1 MTLTNVLI
9 LINVLAYIW
18 ESTTGG
24 GIDHDHGDLYG
35 PYVVEYGEWW
45 RIVTSAFLHASLTH
59 IAFNMIALYQLGN
72 SVEVVYGRL
81 RFLLLYVIAMIGSGI
96 AVLTFAYATPT
107 LGASGAIFGLFGA
120 LIAVGLRLRD
130 ARGRALIM
138 QVVPIVAIN
147 LIFTFAVPGISIAG
161 HLGGLATGLVAGL
174 LLFRMPVVQQRPAYA
189 YAFAP
194 QSEAA
199 QTIEHP
205 PVEAAQTIEHAPIHE
220 QTIEYPPYD
229 GHTIEHPPFAEQT
242 IEHPPYSE
250 PTVE

>member
-1 MTLTNVLI
+1 MRLTNVLI

-35 PYVVEYGEWW
+35 PYVVVYGEWW

-72 SVEVVYGRL
+72 SVEVVYGRF
-81 RFLLLYVIAMIGSGI
+81 RFLLVYVLSMIGSGI
-96 AVLTFAYATPT
+96 AVVTFNYSVPT

-161 HLGGLATGLVAGL
+161 HLGGLATGLLVGL
-174 LLFRMPVVQQRPAYA
+174 FLFSMPAQTRTPAYA
-189 YAFAP
+189 YAFTP
-194 QSEAA
+194 QNEAA

-205 PVEAAQTIEHAPIHE
+205 PIL
-220 QTIEYPPYD
+220 
-229 GHTIEHPPFAEQT
+229 AEQT
-242 IEHPPYSE
+242 IEHPPYPE
-250 PTVE
+250 QTIE

>member
-72 SVEVVYGRL
+72 SVEAVYGRV
-81 RFLLLYVIAMIGSGI
+81 RFLLVYVIAMIGSGI

-138 QVVPIVAIN
+138 QVVPIIAIN

-161 HLGGLATGLVAGL
+161 HLGGLATGLLAGL
-174 LLFRMPVVQQRPAYA
+174 VLFSMPVRREPPAYA

-194 QSEAA
+194 QTEAA

-205 PVEAAQTIEHAPIHE
+205 PIEVVRTIEHPATYEGTIEHAPI
-220 QTIEYPPYD
+220 PV
-229 GHTIEHPPFAEQT
+229 QT